1 MYIYTMYNVYVYMG
15 TKTELSGPSSILNL
29 RIPVGIL
36 EKVDR
41 FNEEQEYDN
50 RTKAI
55 NVLLLIATY
64 CIDKLDKV
72 QDDSFVREI
81 KHQMEEGDI
90 YKYIQSLN
98 STQLK
103 VLVHVV
109 EEATKKR
116 FGKLMELK

>member
-1 MYIYTMYNVYVYMG
+1 MYIYTVYSIHIYM
-15 TKTELSGPSSILNL
+15 TMKSELSGPCSMLNL
-29 RIPVGIL
+29 RVPVGIL

-41 FNEEQEYDN
+41 FDESQGYDN

-55 NVLLLIATY
+55 NVLLLVATY
-64 CIDKLDKV
+64 AIDKLDKI

-81 KHQMEEGDI
+81 KQQMEEGDI